1 MDNRRSTL
9 PSVVVRTRFLSR
21 ALALA
26 GALLMVLAVPAG
38 AQKSVAE
45 KVLADFGADG
55 VIDPCKHTSEEL
67 RLVKENIPPDFEQYA
82 PDYPAAVAA
91 ALEARARGECA
102 GKKPQAAVVPAAT
115 ATPAPTPEPTPVAT
129 RVPLKTVVPEP
140 PEPEKI
146 AVVAGTT
153 APKPS
158 AKPDLALER
167 VATARPANDAPAA
180 VILLAVLAGLL
191 GVSALFLMTMKRFG
205 WEEGRLA
212 PVAHA
217 WREANWRTAGL
228 WQDFRD
234 WLRLGR

>member
-1 MDNRRSTL
+1 
-9 PSVVVRTRFLSR
+9 VVVRTRSFTR

-26 GALLMVLAVPAG
+26 GALSMILAGPAF
-38 AQKSVAE
+38 AQQAVAE

-55 VIDPCKHTSEEL
+55 IIDPCKHTSAEL
-67 RLVKENIPPDFEQYA
+67 RLVQKNIPPDFEQYA
-82 PDYPAAVAA
+82 PDYPAAIAA
-91 ALEARARGECA
+91 ALEARARGDCA
-102 GKKPQAAVVPAAT
+102 GKKPQAAAVTPAAT

-129 RVPLKTVVPEP
+129 RVPTKTVVAAP
-140 PEPEKI
+140 PEPETITI
-146 AVVAGTT
+146 ASATT

-158 AKPDLALER
+158 AKPDVALER
-167 VATARPANDAPAA
+167 VATARPANDAPAP
-180 VILLAVLAGLL
+180 VILLAILAGLL
-191 GVSALFLMTMKRFG
+191 AISALFLMSMKRFG

-217 WREANWRTAGL
+217 WREASWRTGGL